1 MPELLFFCDSE
12 ERSDEEPDF
21 LRSHHER
28 IPPALH
34 YNLEPMPHT
43 LHPELRRALAERI
56 RYCHE
61 MGIYDFYRRGP
72 RPATAAGIDD
82 QSLTPQ
88 ELREEM
94 AARKS
99 AVVVRVA
106 DKNILQVLT
115 PAPEQGVA
123 DPVAALKVIREDLG
137 ECTRC
142 KLHKQGRK
150 QIVFGVG
157 NPRAE
162 LMFVGEGPGADEDT
176 QGEPFVGRAGQLLN
190 NMIKAMGIRREDVY
204 IANIVKCR
212 PPGNRTP
219 ERDECETCSPFL
231 MRQIA
236 VVKPRVVV
244 ALGAVAAKNLL
255 AINAPMSELRGRF
268 YDFVPFGA
276 QSSDP
281 SWQGTKL
288 AVTYHPAFLL
298 RDPRQKGEAWKDLQM
313 VMKYLGL
320 KSPQKDD

>member
-1 MPELLFFCDSE
+1 
-12 ERSDEEPDF
+12 
-21 LRSHHER
+21 
-28 IPPALH
+28 
-34 YNLEPMPHT
+34 MPHT
-43 LHPELRRALAERI
+43 LDPNLRRALAERV

-61 MGIYDFYRRGP
+61 MGIYDFYRREP
-72 RPATAAGIDD
+72 RVSESATGTAEVDD
-82 QSLTPQ
+82 LSFTST

-94 AARKS
+94 TAKKS
-99 AVVVRVA
+99 AVVATIA
-106 DKNILQVLT
+106 DESIFRVLT
-115 PAPEQGVA
+115 PNPEQAVP
-123 DPVAALKVIREDLG
+123 DPIAALKLIREDLG
-137 ECTRC
+137 DCTRC

-157 NPRAE
+157 NPHAE

-236 VVKPRVVV
+236 VIKPRILV

-268 YDFVPFGA
+268 YDFMPAGA

-281 SWQGTKL
+281 SWPGTKL

-320 KSPQKDD
+320 EPPKKAAE

>member
-1 MPELLFFCDSE
+1 MPQ
-12 ERSDEEPDF
+12 
-21 LRSHHER
+21 
-28 IPPALH
+28 
-34 YNLEPMPHT
+34 NLDT
-43 LHPELRRALAERI
+43 DLRRALAERV

-61 MGIYDFYRRGP
+61 MGIYDFYRRE
-72 RPATAAGIDD
+72 RLVDESAVTLLPALD
-82 QSLTPQ
+82 QVGDVSSTSQ

-94 AARKS
+94 SARKS
-99 AVVVRVA
+99 AVVAKVA
-106 DKNILQVLT
+106 DGNMLRVLPKN
-115 PAPEQGVA
+115 PEQDVA
-123 DPVAALKVIREDLG
+123 DPIAALKLIREDLG
-137 ECTRC
+137 DCTRC
-142 KLHKQGRK
+142 KLHQQGRK

-236 VVKPRVVV
+236 VIKPKVVV

-255 AINAPMSELRGRF
+255 AMNASMSELRGRF
-268 YDFVPFGA
+268 YDFMPSGVN
-276 QSSDP
+276 SSDP

-320 KSPQKDD
+320 EPPQKLAESAVT

>member
-1 MPELLFFCDSE
+1 VA
-12 ERSDEEPDF
+12 RT
-21 LRSHHER
+21 
-28 IPPALH
+28 
-34 YNLEPMPHT
+34 LE
-43 LHPELRRALAERI
+43 PELRRALAERV

-61 MGIYDFYRRGP
+61 LGIYDFYRREP
-72 RPATAAGIDD
+72 RLSQPTEGAVARGVIPASLSSTLSATT
-82 QSLTPQ
+82 QS

-99 AVVVRVA
+99 AVVPVIA
-106 DKNILQVLT
+106 EDNIFEVVN
-115 PAPEQGVA
+115 PKPEFGVA
-123 DPVAALKVIREDLG
+123 DPVVGLKLIREDLG
-137 ECTRC
+137 DCTRC

-162 LMFVGEGPGADEDT
+162 LMFVGEGPGADEDAR
-176 QGEPFVGRAGQLLN
+176 GEPFVGRAGQLLN
-190 NMIKAMGIRREDVY
+190 NMIKAMGLRREDVY
-204 IANIVKCR
+204 IANVVKCR

-236 VVKPRVVV
+236 VIKPKVVV
-244 ALGAVAAKNLL
+244 ALGAVSAKNML

-268 YDFVPFGA
+268 YDFKPAGVRG
-276 QSSDP
+276 SDP
-281 SWQGTKL
+281 SWPGARL

-313 VMKYLGL
+313 VMKYLGIEPP
-320 KSPQKDD
+320 KKPAE

>member
-1 MPELLFFCDSE
+1 MPRTLD
-12 ERSDEEPDF
+12 PD
-21 LRSHHER
+21 
-28 IPPALH
+28 
-34 YNLEPMPHT
+34 
-43 LHPELRRALAERI
+43 LRRALAERV

-61 MGIYDFYRRGP
+61 MGIYDFYRREP
-72 RPATAAGIDD
+72 RVSESVPVASAVAEIDD
-82 QSLTPQ
+82 LSSTTQD
-88 ELREEM
+88 LREEM
-94 AARKS
+94 PAKKS
-99 AVVVRVA
+99 ATA
-106 DKNILQVLT
+106 KLPNESILPILT
-115 PAPEQGVA
+115 AHAEQSIT
-123 DPVAALKVIREDLG
+123 DPVAALKLIREDLG
-137 ECTRC
+137 DCTRC

-157 NPRAE
+157 NPRAD

-204 IANIVKCR
+204 IANVVKCR

-219 ERDECETCSPFL
+219 ERDETETCSPFL

-236 VVKPRVVV
+236 VVKPKVVV

-255 AINAPMSELRGRF
+255 AMNASMMELRGRF
-268 YDFVPFGA
+268 YDFMPAGA
-276 QSSDP
+276 RSSDP

-320 KSPQKDD
+320 EPPKKSE

>member
-1 MPELLFFCDSE
+1 MALIQN
-12 ERSDEEPDF
+12 PD
-21 LRSHHER
+21 
-28 IPPALH
+28 
-34 YNLEPMPHT
+34 
-43 LHPELRRALAERI
+43 LRRALAERI
-56 RYCHE
+56 RYYNE
-61 MGIYDFYRRGP
+61 LGIYDFYQREREVSEASPVLEGLVVASTLQP
-72 RPATAAGIDD
+72 E
-82 QSLTPQ
+82 Q
-88 ELREEM
+88 REEM
-94 AARKS
+94 SPRKS
-99 AVVVRVA
+99 AAVA
-106 DKNILQVLT
+106 AVPDENIFEVLT
-115 PAPEQGVA
+115 PKPEEQAA
-123 DPVAALKVIREDLG
+123 DPVAALKLIREDLG
-137 ECTRC
+137 DCTRC

-162 LMFVGEGPGADEDT
+162 LMFVGEGPGADEDQ

-204 IANIVKCR
+204 IANVVKCR

-219 ERDECETCSPFL
+219 ERDECDTCSPFL

-236 VVKPRVVV
+236 VIKPKVVV

-268 YDFVPFGA
+268 YDFMPAGVR
-276 QSSDP
+276 STDP
-281 SWQGTKL
+281 DWQGAKL

-320 KSPQKDD
+320 KPPPKADPS

>member
-1 MPELLFFCDSE
+1 MTSLMPTVLD
-12 ERSDEEPDF
+12 PD
-21 LRSHHER
+21 
-28 IPPALH
+28 
-34 YNLEPMPHT
+34 
-43 LHPELRRALAERI
+43 LRRALAERV

-61 MGIYDFYRRGP
+61 MGIYDFYRREP
-72 RPATAAGIDD
+72 RASESIPVATAIAELDD
-82 QSLTPQ
+82 LPSTFQ

-94 AARKS
+94 PAKKS
-99 AVVVRVA
+99 AA
-106 DKNILQVLT
+106 AAKSESILPTLT
-115 PAPEQGVA
+115 PHPEHAVT
-123 DPVAALKVIREDLG
+123 DPVAALKLIREDLG
-137 ECTRC
+137 DCTRC

-157 NPRAE
+157 NPRAD

-204 IANIVKCR
+204 IANVVKCR

-219 ERDECETCSPFL
+219 ERDETETCSPFL

-236 VVKPRVVV
+236 VIKPKVVV
-244 ALGAVAAKNLL
+244 ALGAVAAKSLL
-255 AINAPMSELRGRF
+255 AMNASMMELRGRF
-268 YDFVPFGA
+268 YDFMPAGA
-276 QSSDP
+276 RSSDP

-313 VMKYLGL
+313 VMKYLGIEPPK
-320 KSPQKDD
+320 KSAE